1 MLTLTEAAERAMKEH
16 AEQGY
21 PHEVCGLLIGLLDEE
36 GRLRRVRKTGAA
48 RNLNRD
54 RPDDRYELDPSD
66 FLRIEREA
74 KAERL
79 DVLGVYHS
87 HPDHPS
93 IPSETDRLR
102 AEEIWQSAESWSYV
116 ILQVVSGRVASRR
129 SWILRDGVFAEE
141 EMSLETSAI

>member
-1 MLTLTEAAERAMKEH
+1 M
-16 AEQGY
+16 
-21 PHEVCGLLIGLLDEE
+21 
-36 GRLRRVRKTGAA
+36 
-48 RNLNRD
+48 
-54 RPDDRYELDPSD
+54 
-66 FLRIEREA
+66 
-74 KAERL
+74 
-79 DVLGVYHS
+79 LGVYHS